1 MKLFKYLLAGLCAA
15 MACSGAMAQTVYGYV
30 PDNADLSMLNAG
42 GSGQNSTLE
51 GAVKLD
57 PAADPGLAS
66 LKGHHITGIR
76 VYLHKESRF
85 KSQKRTFCAIRPGSL
100 SADTT
105 ASTFVNFKEGWNEV
119 KLSSPVEIGDE
130 PLYLCAQVYETISKP
145 LPLASIKGIAS
156 EGMYYMRIERKEWT
170 SYTDRGAL
178 MIQAVT
184 DAPASATEGF
194 VAAAASS
201 APLVVAPSKPFNCSV
216 YLCNLSDQPVSNLTL
231 TSSYADGSSTTT
243 DVALDQPIA
252 GKSSQILKQSLIA
265 PPMEGESVPL
275 SLSVSKV
282 NGKEVSNGP
291 ALTTNLYV
299 SSDAFVRV
307 PLIEEFT
314 SMFCTNCPRMFY
326 YLDKALEQFDKPFV
340 YVARHAGFMEDAF
353 TLDCDKSL
361 LYLFDGTTYNPAVMY
376 DRRAKA
382 GENTPVRGAK
392 GTNME
397 QYSEA
402 LEEAVSYPAL
412 ASLDVTYNVDGEK
425 ASAHVYGKIAKA
437 SLDVIDDLRIAVY
450 LIENRIRISQKYPQW
465 GLDELIKDPEA
476 PADLQQVVRH
486 EGVIRIDFTSAD
498 PMGLPIKVDADGS
511 FDMEFPATLMPS
523 DVNTK
528 RIEAVAMIYK
538 VNKNNRTDNEVL
550 NAASSAHPGATSGI
564 VSVKDGAELSAE
576 VAFVAGA
583 DRVIRPL
590 STVAEMKVSDMAGR
604 LHNAAAPLAPG
615 IYIVSYRTAP
625 GVAPRAVKIA
635 VK

>member
-1 MKLFKYLLAGLCAA
+1 MKIFKYLLAGLCSAI
-15 MACSGAMAQTVYGYV
+15 ACSGAMAQTTYGYV
-30 PDNADLSMLNAG
+30 PDNFDLSMLNAG
-42 GSGQNSTLE
+42 GSGQNSILE
-51 GAVKLD
+51 GAMKLD
-57 PAADPGLAS
+57 PASDPGLAS

-85 KSQKRTFCAIRPGSL
+85 KAQKRTFCAIRPGSL
-100 SADTT
+100 SADTI
-105 ASTFVNFKEGWNEV
+105 ASTFVNFKEGWNDV
-119 KLSSPVEIGDE
+119 TLSSPVEIGDE
-130 PLYLCAQVYETISKP
+130 PLYLCVQTYETISKP
-145 LPLASIKGIAS
+145 LPLASIKGIES

-178 MIQAVT
+178 MFQAIT

-194 VAAAASS
+194 VVAAASS
-201 APLVVAPSKPFNCSV
+201 TPLVVAPAEPFNCSV
-216 YLCNLSDQPVSNLTL
+216 YLCNQSDAPLNNITL

-252 GKSSQILKQSLIA
+252 AKSSVIIKKSLIA
-265 PPMEGESVPL
+265 PPTEGESVAL

-282 NGKEVSNGP
+282 NGKEVANGP

-314 SMFCTNCPRMFY
+314 SMYCSNCPRMFY
-326 YLDKALEQFDKPFV
+326 YLDKALEQFDKPYV
-340 YVARHAGFMEDAF
+340 YVARHVGFMEDAF
-353 TLDCDKSL
+353 TLDCDRSL
-361 LYLFDGTTYNPAVMY
+361 LYLFDNGTYNPAVMY
-376 DRRAKA
+376 DRRAKF

-402 LEEAVSYPAL
+402 LAEAVTYPAM
-412 ASLDVTYNVDGEK
+412 ATLDVTYNVEGQN

-437 SLDVIDDLRIAVY
+437 SLDVLKDLRIAVY
-450 LIENRIRISQKYPQW
+450 LIENRIRVSQKYPQW
-465 GLDELIKDPEA
+465 GLDDLLKDPEA
-476 PADLQQVVRH
+476 PADLQQVIRH
-486 EGVIRIDFTSAD
+486 EGAIRIDFTAAD
-498 PMGLPIKVDADGS
+498 PMGLPINVDADGS
-511 FDMEFPATLMPS
+511 FDIEFPATQMPS

-550 NAASSAHPGATSGI
+550 NAASSSHPGATSGI

-576 VAFVAGA
+576 VAFIAGA

-604 LHNAAAPLAPG
+604 MHNPAAPLAPG
-615 IYIVSYRTAP
+615 IYIVSYRTVP